1 MSKHESSGSWTGD
14 EVVSTYTRRQALE
27 DGVLM
32 NVSELSAEAGFKVP
46 VAVTAALWAF
56 LTPTADDGRQGQSV
70 TGRLWDVLMILRAN
84 VRDSDTVVFDVFI
97 ALSGTLKKVRL
108 KAMIGPGDQL
118 EPVVTIMLPYE
129 D

>member
-1 MSKHESSGSWTGD
+1 
-14 EVVSTYTRRQALE
+14 
-27 DGVLM
+27 M